1 MWEKWYRHEN
11 SSDVKKFVADDLR
24 QVVHQFCELWNICPP
39 ADKSESFAMGAYTNE
54 IRECIKNYG
63 MAPRVQTHTTSVP
76 LITQTR
82 ISRST
87 YNQSN
92 VELLPEEVVVA
103 SEAVSPV
110 QGISIN
116 PNMLFI
122 FISLEY
128 LRQIHIKE
136 LATLEYIVYTMG
148 NDIEI
153 DTQYLTMTA
162 DVTMADVLT
171 LDCRRKAKMK
181 QHIIVVRNDF
191 ISNQVF
197 QPVDSCLLMNW
208 LNDAIEYNKQNDNA
222 SRICHPKFEPINNFE
237 KCQVS
242 NQMILSM
249 AASSTA
255 CDILFEYRIKKTQV
269 LALMQRFAILLC
281 G

>member
-1 MWEKWYRHEN
+1 
-11 SSDVKKFVADDLR
+11 
-24 QVVHQFCELWNICPP
+24 
-39 ADKSESFAMGAYTNE
+39 
-54 IRECIKNYG
+54 
-63 MAPRVQTHTTSVP
+63 
-76 LITQTR
+76 
-82 ISRST
+82 
-87 YNQSN
+87 
-92 VELLPEEVVVA
+92 
-103 SEAVSPV
+103 
-110 QGISIN
+110 
-116 PNMLFI
+116 
-122 FISLEY
+122 
-128 LRQIHIKE
+128 
-136 LATLEYIVYTMG
+136 
-148 NDIEI
+148 
-153 DTQYLTMTA
+153 MTA

-208 LNDAIEYNKQNDNA
+208 LNDAIEYNKQNDNVNC
-222 SRICHPKFEPINNFE
+222 ICYTKFDPINNFE